1 MNAEFGPLDRAEI
14 TCLLVYA
21 FEAQNHD
28 LRAMLRLFPK
38 FEQISQLQQW
48 ISAQKQLQ
56 FKNVSQ
62 GLKF

>member
-1 MNAEFGPLDRAEI
+1 MNVEFGPLDRAEI

-56 FKNVSQ
+56 LKNVSQ